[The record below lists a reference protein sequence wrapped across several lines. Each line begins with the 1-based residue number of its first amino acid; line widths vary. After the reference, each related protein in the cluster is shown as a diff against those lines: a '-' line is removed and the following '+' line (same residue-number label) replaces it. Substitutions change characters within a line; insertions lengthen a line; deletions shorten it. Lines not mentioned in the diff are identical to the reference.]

1 MNKIGIGF
9 FGEISPGKFFG
20 HAIMS
25 TDNGLHDG
33 QAGAPFLPL
42 LRQELKD
49 PGLVIEDENI
59 AWVFRIDE
67 EVAESDEED
76 TRAGQRAKEVISA
89 AQMRAIQQMEMRI
102 KAVRAAKGQTPA
114 NPQTAPQ
121 PHAQTPQAHAPAQA
135 APQAHA
141 PAQATP
147 QAHPSAQTAPQ
158 ARPST
163 KPVPK
168 PRA

>member
-1 MNKIGIGF
+1 MSKIGIGF

-102 KAVRAAKGQTPA
+102 KAVRATKGQTPA

-121 PHAQTPQAHAPAQA
+121 PHAQP
-135 APQAHA
+135 PQAHA